1 METANAM
8 LESEVKNV
16 DLQVQRKLFEQ
27 EMMREFE
34 ENRQKLR
41 HDFEA
46 RRHQDDLRQRIA
58 NRADD
63 AEFKSEID
71 LIKVQSSTSLKTRS
85 IEFERHLIFLFRLC
99 KQTWRRVTTRKE

>member
-46 RRHQDDLRQRIA
+46 RRHQDEMQQRA
-58 NRADD
+58 ARRVDD
-63 AEFKSEID
+63 AEFKDEM
-71 LIKVQSSTSLKTRS
+71 SL
-85 IEFERHLIFLFRLC
+85 L
-99 KQTWRRVTTRKE
+99 RVCIAF